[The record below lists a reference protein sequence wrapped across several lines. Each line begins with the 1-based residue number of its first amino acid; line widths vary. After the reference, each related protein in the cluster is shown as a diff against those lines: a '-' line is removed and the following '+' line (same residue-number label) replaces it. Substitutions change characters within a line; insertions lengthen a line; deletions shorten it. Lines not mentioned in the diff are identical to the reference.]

1 MNKQANSR
9 HCFVCGVK
17 NPYGL
22 HMTFYELGPGEV
34 TAEYTVPEHFQG
46 YPGVVHGG
54 IIASMMDEVTGR
66 VFMHGD
72 PPRFM
77 VTARLS
83 LRYRKPVP
91 IGKRL
96 IMTGRVKEDKD
107 RICTSTGEL
116 RDEDGRLLV
125 EAEAVLAEL
134 PPEMGA
140 NTSMEPEDWMVY
152 PDEEPDEEKTA

>member
-22 HMTFYELGPGEV
+22 HMTFYETGEGEV
-34 TAEYTVPEHFQG
+34 TAEYTVPERFQG

-66 VFMHGD
+66 VFMGGD
-72 PPRFM
+72 LPRFM
-77 VTARLS
+77 VTAKLS
-83 LRYRKPVP
+83 IRYRRPVP
-91 IGKRL
+91 IGKPL
-96 IMTGRVKEDKD
+96 YMTGKVKEDKG

-116 RDEDGRLLV
+116 RNEDGQLLV

-134 PPEMGA
+134 PPEMQD
-140 NTSMEPEDWMVY
+140 NTHVEPEDWMVY
-152 PDEEPDEEKTA
+152 PDEEIQA